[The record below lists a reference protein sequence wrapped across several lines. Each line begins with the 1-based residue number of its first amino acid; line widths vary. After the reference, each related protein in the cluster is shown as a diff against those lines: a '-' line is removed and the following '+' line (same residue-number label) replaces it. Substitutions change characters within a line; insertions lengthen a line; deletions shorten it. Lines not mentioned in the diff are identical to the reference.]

1 MPTLPQ
7 LSVVDAKGAID
18 RREISCLEYV
28 QALVDQQAN
37 TESLNGF
44 AHFNPET
51 LLQSARAHDEPLAAR
66 TGRMSLAG
74 IPLAIKDNIDC
85 AGMPTAAGTAAL
97 RHAVPRAQA
106 PVVARVVEAG
116 ALVAGKANMHELA
129 FGCTNDNGFFGPA
142 RNPYD
147 PSRIPG
153 GSSGGSAV
161 LVASGAVPAA
171 LGTDTGGSVR
181 IPAALCGLVGFRP
194 THGRYPS
201 EGVVPISPTRDTV
214 GPMARTVADVMLL
227 DAILS
232 GRGSAPPAAD
242 DARDVRLAVP
252 YSTLWEG
259 VSPDAR
265 PVLERALQTLK
276 DAGFELVDVD
286 LRRYPFFRA
295 KKNATIPF
303 FEFGGAV
310 GRYLETGGMA
320 VTFPEI
326 VAQIRSPDVIRIVGD
341 ILGAGAISAAEYAEA
356 LLARERSRTSYV
368 ACLREVEADALLFPT
383 VLIPACRI
391 GAETVAVGSE
401 ALDVFAAYTRNT
413 EPGSNAGVPGI
424 TVPAGLTRDGLP
436 VGLAL
441 DGAPYSDQRILQIG
455 KEMER
460 VLCAATF
467 PRLDAHV
474 QSSGNGLTRKA
485 SK

>member
-7 LSVVDAKGAID
+7 LSVVDAKDAID

-28 QALVDQQAN
+28 QALVGQQAK

-44 AHFNPET
+44 VYFDPEA
-51 LLQSARAHDEPLAAR
+51 LLQSARAHDESPASR
-66 TGRMSLAG
+66 TGRTSLDG

-85 AGMPTAAGTAAL
+85 VGMPTAAGTAAL
-97 RHAVPRAQA
+97 RRAVPRANA
-106 PVVARVVEAG
+106 PVVARVIEAG

-147 PSRIPG
+147 PSSISG

-161 LVASGAVPAA
+161 VVASGAVPAA

-201 EGVVPISPTRDTV
+201 EGIVPISPTRDTV
-214 GPMARTVADVMLL
+214 GPIARTVSDVMLL
-227 DAILS
+227 DEILS
-232 GRGSAPPAAD
+232 GNGPALPVVDGACD
-242 DARDVRLAVP
+242 FSLAVP

-259 VSPDAR
+259 LSPDAR
-265 PVLERALQTLK
+265 PVLEDALQKLE

-295 KKNATIPF
+295 QKSATIPF

-310 GRYLETGGMA
+310 GRYLETGGVA

-326 VAQIRSPDVIRIVGD
+326 VAQIRSPDVARIVSD
-341 ILGAGAISAAEYAEA
+341 ILGDGAISATEYAKA

-368 ACLREVEADALLFPT
+368 ECLREVEADALLFPT
-383 VLIPACRI
+383 VPIPACHI
-391 GAETVAVGSE
+391 GAETVTVGSD

-424 TVPAGLTRDGLP
+424 TIPAGLTQDGLP

-455 KEMER
+455 KAMER

-467 PRLDAHV
+467 PRLDA
-474 QSSGNGLTRKA
+474 LI
-485 SK
+485 

>member
-28 QALVDQQAN
+28 QTLVDHQAK

-44 AHFNPET
+44 AYFNPEK
-51 LLQSARAHDEPLAAR
+51 LLQSARERDESLAAR
-66 TGRMSLAG
+66 TGRMTLAG

-97 RHAVPRAQA
+97 SNAVPQANA
-106 PVVARVVEAG
+106 PVVARVIEAG
-116 ALVAGKANMHELA
+116 ALAAGKANMHELA

-201 EGVVPISPTRDTV
+201 DGVVPISPTRDTV
-214 GPMARTVADVMLL
+214 GPIARTVADVMLL
-227 DAILS
+227 DEILS
-232 GRGSAPPAAD
+232 GSASALPVVD
-242 DARDVRLAVP
+242 DARDFRLAVP

-259 VSPDAR
+259 LSPDAR
-265 PVLERALQTLK
+265 PVLERALQKLE

-295 KKNATIPF
+295 KKSATIPF

-310 GRYLETGGMA
+310 GRYLEAGGVA
-320 VTFPEI
+320 VTVPEI
-326 VAQIRSPDVIRIVGD
+326 VAQIKSPDVLRIVSH
-341 ILGAGAISAAEYAEA
+341 ILGAGAISATDYAEA
-356 LLARERSRTSYV
+356 LLAREQSRTSYV
-368 ACLREVEADALLFPT
+368 ACLRDAEADALLFPT
-383 VLIPACRI
+383 VLIPACDI
-391 GAETVAVGSE
+391 GCETVVVGSE

-441 DGAPYSDQRILQIG
+441 DGAPYSDQRILRIG

-460 VLCAATF
+460 VLCAAAF
-467 PRLDAHV
+467 PRLDV
-474 QSSGNGLTRKA
+474 QI
-485 SK
+485 

>member
-28 QALVDQQAN
+28 QALVDQQAK

-44 AHFNPET
+44 VYFNAEA
-51 LLQSARAHDEPLAAR
+51 LLQAARAHDEALAAR
-66 TGRMSLAG
+66 TGRMPLAG

-97 RHAVPRAQA
+97 RHAVPRANA
-106 PVVARVVEAG
+106 PVVARVIEAG
-116 ALVAGKANMHELA
+116 ALAAGKANMHELA
-129 FGCTNDNGFFGPA
+129 FGCTNDNGCFGPA

-201 EGVVPISPTRDTV
+201 GGVVPISPTRDTV
-214 GPMARTVADVMLL
+214 GPIARTVSDVILL
-227 DAILS
+227 DEILS
-232 GRGSAPPAAD
+232 GSDSALPVID
-242 DARDVRLAVP
+242 GERDFRLAVP
-252 YSTLWEG
+252 YSTMWEG
-259 VSPDAR
+259 LSPDAR
-265 PVLERALQTLK
+265 PVLERALQQLEEA
-276 DAGFELVDVD
+276 DFELVDVD

-303 FEFGGAV
+303 FEFAGAV
-310 GRYLETGGMA
+310 TRYLEAGGVA

-326 VAQIRSPDVIRIVGD
+326 VARIESPDVARIVGH
-341 ILGAGAISAAEYAEA
+341 ILGGGAISATEYAEA
-356 LLARERSRTSYV
+356 LLAREQSRTSYV
-368 ACLREVEADALLFPT
+368 ACLREVDADALLFPT
-383 VLIPACRI
+383 VLIPACSI
-391 GAETVAVGSE
+391 GAETVVVGSE

-424 TVPAGLTRDGLP
+424 TVPAGLTQDGLP

-467 PRLDAHV
+467 PRLDAPV
-474 QSSGNGLTRKA
+474 
-485 SK
+485 

>member
-7 LSVVDAKGAID
+7 LSVVEAKGAID

-28 QALVDQQAN
+28 QALVEQQTK

-44 AHFNPET
+44 VYFNPDA
-51 LLQSARAHDEPLAAR
+51 LLQAARAHDEALAVQ
-66 TGRMSLAG
+66 TSRMPLAG

-97 RHAVPRAQA
+97 RDAVPRANA
-106 PVVARVVEAG
+106 PVVARVTEAG

-147 PSRIPG
+147 ASRIPG

-214 GPMARTVADVMLL
+214 GPIARTVADVMLL
-227 DAILS
+227 DEILS
-232 GRGSAPPAAD
+232 GSSSALPVVD
-242 DARDVRLAVP
+242 DAREFRLAVP

-259 VSPDAR
+259 LSPDAR
-265 PVLERALQTLK
+265 PVLERALQKLE

-295 KKNATIPF
+295 QKSATIPF
-303 FEFGGAV
+303 FEFSGAV
-310 GRYLETGGMA
+310 GRYLETGGVA

-326 VAQIRSPDVIRIVGD
+326 VAQIKSPDVIRIVSD
-341 ILGAGAISAAEYAEA
+341 IQGAGAISATEYAEA
-356 LLARERSRTSYV
+356 LLARERSRTSYG
-368 ACLREVEADALLFPT
+368 ACLRELEADALLFPT
-383 VLIPACRI
+383 VLIPACSI
-391 GAETVAVGSE
+391 GSKTVAVGSE
-401 ALDVFAAYTRNT
+401 ALDVFPAYTRNT

-424 TVPAGLTRDGLP
+424 TVPAGLTQDGLP

-441 DGAPYSDQRILQIG
+441 DGAPHSDRRILQIG
-455 KEMER
+455 KEIER

-467 PRLDAHV
+467 PRLDAQV
-474 QSSGNGLTRKA
+474 
-485 SK
+485 

>member
-28 QALVDQQAN
+28 QALVDQRAK

-44 AHFNPET
+44 VYFNPEE
-51 LLQSARAHDEPLAAR
+51 LLQSARAHDESLAGR
-66 TGRMSLAG
+66 TGQMSLAG

-85 AGMPTAAGTAAL
+85 VGMPTAAGTAAL
-97 RHAVPRAQA
+97 RSATPRANA
-106 PVVARVVEAG
+106 PVVARVIEAG

-129 FGCTNDNGFFGPA
+129 FGCTNDNGFFGPV

-214 GPMARTVADVMLL
+214 GPIARTVSDVMLL
-227 DAILS
+227 DEILS
-232 GRGSAPPAAD
+232 GSGSALPAVDGACD
-242 DARDVRLAVP
+242 FRLAVP
-252 YSTLWEG
+252 YSTLWDG
-259 VSPDAR
+259 LSPDAR
-265 PVLERALQTLK
+265 PVLEGALQKLK

-295 KKNATIPF
+295 QKSATIPF
-303 FEFGGAV
+303 FEFGVAV
-310 GRYLETGGMA
+310 SRYLETGGAA

-326 VAQIRSPDVIRIVGD
+326 IAQIKSPDVLRIVSE
-341 ILGAGAISAAEYAEA
+341 ILGAGAISATEYAEA

-368 ACLREVEADALLFPT
+368 ACLRDEEADALLFPT
-383 VLIPACRI
+383 ILIPACNI
-391 GAETVAVGSE
+391 GSETVAVGSE
-401 ALDVFAAYTRNT
+401 TLDVFAAYTRNT

-424 TVPAGLTRDGLP
+424 TIPAGLTKDGLP

-467 PRLDAHV
+467 P
-474 QSSGNGLTRKA
+474 GLGTHM
-485 SK
+485 

>member
-18 RREISCLEYV
+18 RGEISCLEYV
-28 QALVDQQAN
+28 QALVDQQSK

-44 AHFNPET
+44 AYFDPET
-51 LLQSARAHDEPLAAR
+51 LLRSARAHDEALATR
-66 TGRMSLAG
+66 IGRMSLAG

-85 AGMPTAAGTAAL
+85 TGMPTAAGTAAL
-97 RHAVPRAQA
+97 RYAVPRANA

-116 ALVAGKANMHELA
+116 ALAAGKAGMHELA
-129 FGCTNDNGFFGPA
+129 FGCTNENGFFGPV

-147 PSRIPG
+147 PARIPG

-161 LVASGAVPAA
+161 LVASGAVPAS

-214 GPMARTVADVMLL
+214 GPIARTVSDVMLL
-227 DAILS
+227 DEILS
-232 GRGSAPPAAD
+232 GGGSVLPVVDSAHD
-242 DARDVRLAVP
+242 FRLAVP
-252 YSTLWEG
+252 YSTMWEAL
-259 VSPDAR
+259 SPDAR
-265 PVLERALQTLK
+265 PVLERALQKLE
-276 DAGFELVDVD
+276 DAGFELIDMD

-295 KKNATIPF
+295 RESAAIPF
-303 FEFGGAV
+303 FEFADAV
-310 GRYLETGGMA
+310 ARYLETGGVA

-326 VAQIRSPDVIRIVGD
+326 VAQIKSPDVVRIVGD
-341 ILGAGAISAAEYAEA
+341 ILGAGAISTTEYAEA
-356 LLARERSRTSYV
+356 LLARERSRASYV

-383 VLIPACRI
+383 VLIPACNI
-391 GAETVAVGSE
+391 GSETVAVGSE
-401 ALDVFAAYTRNT
+401 ELDVFAAYTRNT

-424 TVPAGLTRDGLP
+424 TVPAGLTQDGLP

-441 DGAPYSDQRILQIG
+441 DGVPHSDRRILQIG
-455 KEMER
+455 KAMER

-474 QSSGNGLTRKA
+474 
-485 SK
+485 

>member
-7 LSVVDAKGAID
+7 LSVVDARGAIE

-28 QALVDQQAN
+28 QALVDQQAE

-44 AHFNPET
+44 VYFNPEA
-51 LLQSARAHDEPLAAR
+51 LLKSARSHDESPAAR
-66 TGRMSLAG
+66 AGRMPLAG

-85 AGMPTAAGTAAL
+85 MGMPTAAGTAAL
-97 RHAVPRAQA
+97 RDAAPRANA
-106 PVVARVVEAG
+106 PVVARAIEAG
-116 ALVAGKANMHELA
+116 ALAAGKANMHELA

-161 LVASGAVPAA
+161 LVASGAVPAS

-214 GPMARTVADVMLL
+214 GPIARTVSDVMLL
-227 DAILS
+227 DEILS
-232 GRGSAPPAAD
+232 GGDAALPAVVD
-242 DARDVRLAVP
+242 GVGDFRLAVP

-259 VSPDAR
+259 LSSDAR
-265 PVLERALQTLK
+265 PVLEGALQKLE

-295 KKNATIPF
+295 QKSATIPF
-303 FEFGGAV
+303 YEFGGAV
-310 GRYLETGGMA
+310 GRYLETGGVA
-320 VTFPEI
+320 VTVPEI
-326 VAQIRSPDVIRIVGD
+326 VAQIKSPDVARIVSA
-341 ILGAGAISAAEYAEA
+341 ILGAGAISATEYAEA

-368 ACLREVEADALLFPT
+368 ACLRDVEADALLFPT
-383 VLIPACRI
+383 TLIPACTI
-391 GAETVAVGSE
+391 GAETVAVGSD

-424 TVPAGLTRDGLP
+424 TVPAGLTQDGLP

-441 DGAPYSDQRILQIG
+441 DGAPYSDRRILQIG

-467 PRLDAHV
+467 PRLDAHI
-474 QSSGNGLTRKA
+474 
-485 SK
+485 

>member
-28 QALVDQQAN
+28 QALVDQQAK

-44 AHFNPET
+44 VYFNAEA
-51 LLQSARAHDEPLAAR
+51 LLQAARAHDEAFAAR
-66 TGRMSLAG
+66 TGRMPLAG

-97 RHAVPRAQA
+97 RHAVPRANA
-106 PVVARVVEAG
+106 PVVARVIEAG
-116 ALVAGKANMHELA
+116 ALAAGKANMHELA
-129 FGCTNDNGFFGPA
+129 FGCTNDNGCFGPA

-201 EGVVPISPTRDTV
+201 GGVVPISPTRDTV
-214 GPMARTVADVMLL
+214 GPIARTVSDVILL
-227 DAILS
+227 DEILS
-232 GRGSAPPAAD
+232 GSGSALPVID
-242 DARDVRLAVP
+242 GERDFRLAVP
-252 YSTLWEG
+252 YSTMWEG
-259 VSPDAR
+259 LSPDAR
-265 PVLERALQTLK
+265 PVLERALQQLEEA
-276 DAGFELVDVD
+276 DFELVDVD

-303 FEFGGAV
+303 FEFAGAV
-310 GRYLETGGMA
+310 ARYLEAGGVA

-326 VAQIRSPDVIRIVGD
+326 VARIESPDVARIVGH
-341 ILGAGAISAAEYAEA
+341 ILGGGAISATEYAEA
-356 LLARERSRTSYV
+356 LLAREQSRTSYV
-368 ACLREVEADALLFPT
+368 ACLREVDADALLFPT
-383 VLIPACRI
+383 VLIPACSI
-391 GAETVAVGSE
+391 GAETVVVGSE

-424 TVPAGLTRDGLP
+424 TVPAGLTQDGLP

-474 QSSGNGLTRKA
+474 
-485 SK
+485 

>member
-28 QALVDQQAN
+28 QALVDQQAK

-44 AHFNPET
+44 VYFNAEA
-51 LLQSARAHDEPLAAR
+51 LLQAARAHDEALAAR
-66 TGRMSLAG
+66 TGRMPLAG

-97 RHAVPRAQA
+97 CRAVPRANA

-161 LVASGAVPAA
+161 LVASGAVPAS

-214 GPMARTVADVMLL
+214 GPIARTVSDVILL
-227 DAILS
+227 DEILS
-232 GRGSAPPAAD
+232 GSDSALPVIVGE
-242 DARDVRLAVP
+242 RDFRLAVP
-252 YSTLWEG
+252 YSTMWEG
-259 VSPDAR
+259 LSPDAR
-265 PVLERALQTLK
+265 PVLERALQQLEEA
-276 DAGFELVDVD
+276 DFELVDVD

-303 FEFGGAV
+303 FEFAGAV
-310 GRYLETGGMA
+310 ARYLEAGGVA

-326 VAQIRSPDVIRIVGD
+326 VARIESPDVARIVGH
-341 ILGAGAISAAEYAEA
+341 ILGGGAISATEYAEA
-356 LLARERSRTSYV
+356 LLAREQSRTSYV
-368 ACLREVEADALLFPT
+368 ACLREVDVDALLFPT
-383 VLIPACRI
+383 VLIPACSI
-391 GAETVAVGSE
+391 GAETVVVGSE

-424 TVPAGLTRDGLP
+424 TVPAGLTQNGLP

-460 VLCAATF
+460 VLCTATF

-474 QSSGNGLTRKA
+474 
-485 SK
+485 

>member
-7 LSVVDAKGAID
+7 LSIVDAKGAID

-28 QALVDQQAN
+28 QALVDQQAK

-44 AHFNPET
+44 VYFNPEE
-51 LLQSARAHDEPLAAR
+51 LLQSARVLDESLAAR
-66 TGRMSLAG
+66 TGQMSLAG

-85 AGMPTAAGTAAL
+85 VGMPTAAGTAAL
-97 RHAVPRAQA
+97 RNAAPRANA
-106 PVVARVVEAG
+106 PVVARAIEAG
-116 ALVAGKANMHELA
+116 ALAAGKANMHELA
-129 FGCTNDNGFFGPA
+129 FGCTNDNRFFGPA

-201 EGVVPISPTRDTV
+201 AGVVPISPTRDTV
-214 GPMARTVADVMLL
+214 GPIARTVSDVMLL
-227 DAILS
+227 DEILS
-232 GRGSAPPAAD
+232 GSGSALPVVD
-242 DARDVRLAVP
+242 GVCDFRLAVP

-259 VSPDAR
+259 LSPDAR
-265 PVLERALQTLK
+265 PVLEGALQKLK
-276 DAGFELVDVD
+276 DAGFELVDVN

-295 KKNATIPF
+295 QKSATIPF

-310 GRYLETGGMA
+310 DRYLETGGVA
-320 VTFPEI
+320 VTFAEI
-326 VAQIRSPDVIRIVGD
+326 VAQIRSPDVVRIVSE
-341 ILGAGAISAAEYAEA
+341 ILGPGAISPTEYAEA
-356 LLARERSRTSYV
+356 LIARERSRTSYEE
-368 ACLREVEADALLFPT
+368 CLRDVEADALLFPT
-383 VLIPACRI
+383 TLMPACNI
-391 GAETVAVGSE
+391 GSETVAVGSE

-424 TVPAGLTRDGLP
+424 TVPAGLTKAGLP

-467 PRLDAHV
+467 PRLGAHI
-474 QSSGNGLTRKA
+474 
-485 SK
+485 

>member
-7 LSVVDAKGAID
+7 RSVVDAKGAID
-18 RREISCLEYV
+18 RREVSCLEYV
-28 QALVDQQAN
+28 QALVDQHAK

-44 AHFNPET
+44 VFFDRDA
-51 LLQSARAHDEPLAAR
+51 LLQAAREHDESLTAR
-66 TGRMSLAG
+66 TGRLPLSG

-97 RHAVPRAQA
+97 RDAVPRTDA
-106 PVVARVVEAG
+106 PVVARVIDAG
-116 ALVAGKANMHELA
+116 ALAAGKANMHELA

-147 PSRIPG
+147 PSSIPG

-201 EGVVPISPTRDTV
+201 GGVVPISPTRDTV
-214 GPMARTVADVMLL
+214 GPIARTVADVMLL
-227 DAILS
+227 DGILS
-232 GRGSAPPAAD
+232 GNGSALPAVD
-242 DARDVRLAVP
+242 DTRGFRLAVP

-259 VSPDAR
+259 LSPDAG
-265 PVLERALQTLK
+265 PVLERALQKLE

-295 KKNATIPF
+295 ETSATIPL
-303 FEFGGAV
+303 FEFAGAV
-310 GRYLETGGMA
+310 GRYLETGGAA

-326 VAQIRSPDVIRIVGD
+326 VARIKSPDVVRIVSD
-341 ILGAGAISAAEYAEA
+341 ILGAGAISATEYAEA
-356 LLARERSRTSYV
+356 LLAREQSRASYV
-368 ACLREVEADALLFPT
+368 TCLRDVDADALLFPT
-383 VLIPACRI
+383 VLIPACNI

-441 DGAPYSDQRILQIG
+441 DGAPHSDRRILQIG

-474 QSSGNGLTRKA
+474 
-485 SK
+485 